1 MNNATEEASNKGPPL
16 LGTSGAPLL
25 GTANDYDRKPRAS
38 PTPTPRGQV
47 LLRCSNG
54 GEIDDA

>member
-16 LGTSGAPLL
+16 PGTSGAPLL
-25 GTANDYDRKPRAS
+25 GTANGYDRKPRAS

-47 LLRCSNG
+47 
-54 GEIDDA
+54 